1 MLAQLSLS
9 KVVGDLK
16 LGDKKVT
23 FLITWYK
30 ASLFGGF
37 VLASGVSRPES
48 MTIAIICST
57 MLVLRPANHSK
68 VHLYKIPCGTNIC
81 CFFQEFTSPIRDS
94 GPLEPLDQ
102 CTKRISPWQ
111 MIQQEIATTLILE
124 IPHFSCGSQPR
135 IHFNRV
141 AIAQQFEAKQP
152 KPMWKPGP
160 SGCRPTKA

>member
-1 MLAQLSLS
+1 MVFLVTPS
-9 KVVGDLK
+9 KVVGDLQ

-111 MIQQEIATTLILE
+111 MIQQVIATTLILE
-124 IPHFSCGSQPR
+124 NPTFFMRLSTKNPFQQGGHCSAIWSQT
-135 IHFNRV
+135 
-141 AIAQQFEAKQP
+141 AKAYV
-152 KPMWKPGP
+152 KTWTFGVP
-160 SGCRPTKA
+160 SD